1 MGETLNF
8 GPETLGVLFVRFSFA
23 LLVLDAMK
31 ILMPLPSYGF
41 DPTEVA
47 IPWRLLTD
55 HGIEVV
61 FTTPNAKAGA
71 ADRLM
76 LSGDKLGVWK
86 PLLKAGA
93 DAVNTYNEMVKDA
106 SFRAPRGYAAVREE
120 DFDALYLPGGHDKAV
135 KEYMESDQ
143 IQNLVVDFFAA
154 RKPVAA
160 ICHGVVLV
168 ARSTDPAT
176 GKSVIHD
183 FKTTAL
189 LKSQELAA
197 YNLTRLWM
205 GDYYLTY
212 PETTVEDEVTAALSD
227 PENFLRGPK
236 PLFRDSLN
244 HLDRGFVVK
253 DRNYL
258 SARWPGDVHKLSLE
272 LVKMMGSGPVSPH

>member
-1 MGETLNF
+1 
-8 GPETLGVLFVRFSFA
+8 
-23 LLVLDAMK
+23 MK
-31 ILMPLPSYGF
+31 VLMPLPTYGF

-47 IPWRLLTD
+47 VPWELLSKE
-55 HGIEVV
+55 GIDVV
-61 FTTPNAKAGA
+61 FTTPGGQQAA
-71 ADRLM
+71 ADKLM
-76 LSGDKLGVWK
+76 LTGDRLGILK
-86 PLLKAGA
+86 PLLKARR
-93 DAVNTYNEMVKDA
+93 DAVAAHDA
-106 SFRAPRGYAAVREE
+106 MIEESAFRHPLDYAAARHES
-120 DFDALYLPGGHDKAV
+120 FDALYLPGGHDKGV
-135 KEYMESDQ
+135 KEYLESDL
-143 IQNLVVDFFAA
+143 IQNLVLDFFVAG
-154 RKPVAA
+154 KPVAA
-160 ICHGVVLV
+160 ICHGVIVA
-168 ARSTDPAT
+168 ARSTNPNT

-227 PENFLRGPK
+227 PENFLCGPK

-272 LVKMMGSGPVSPH
+272 LVKMMESGPVSAH